1 MKTSYF
7 RALFF
12 GSVVFLFCSLA
23 FGADEGIV
31 SKESKHSVNETMDR
45 LEAVAK
51 SKGMT
56 VFARIDFSALG
67 KKNLDL
73 EMPPNQLLIW
83 GKGRG
88 GPNVISAAPLAAL
101 DFPLRSVA
109 WQDSDGKV
117 WLSYSTA
124 EHIKQRYSV
133 EGKDKV
139 FEKIKDTL
147 ESITSEALK

>member
-31 SKESKHSVNETMDR
+31 SKESKYSVNETMDR

>member
-12 GSVVFLFCSLA
+12 GSVVFLFCSSA

-31 SKESKHSVNETMDR
+31 SKESKYSVNETMDR

>member
-12 GSVVFLFCSLA
+12 GSMVFWFCSLA
-23 FGADEGIV
+23 FGADEWIV
-31 SKESKHSVNETMDR
+31 SKESKYSVNETMDR

-51 SKGMT
+51 SQGMT
-56 VFARIDFSALG
+56 IFARIDFSALG

>member
-7 RALFF
+7 RALYL
-12 GSVVFLFCSLA
+12 GSIVFLFCSSA
-23 FGADEGIV
+23 FGADDGIV
-31 SKESKHSVNETMDR
+31 TKKSKYSVNETMDR

-56 VFARIDFSALG
+56 IFARIDFSALG

-73 EMPPNQLLIW
+73 EIPPNQLLIW

-101 DFPLRSVA
+101 DFPLRTVA

-124 EHIKQRYSV
+124 DHIKQRYNV

-139 FEKIKDTL
+139 FKKINGTL
-147 ESITSEALK
+147 DSVTSEALK

>member
-31 SKESKHSVNETMDR
+31 SKESKYSVNETMDR

-51 SKGMT
+51 SQGMT
-56 VFARIDFSALG
+56 IFARIDFSALG

>member
-12 GSVVFLFCSLA
+12 GSMVFWFCSLA

-31 SKESKHSVNETMDR
+31 SKESKYSVNETMDR

-51 SKGMT
+51 SQGMT
-56 VFARIDFSALG
+56 IFARIDFSALG